1 MGEGSHR
8 RPATGRLLLALAVG
22 LVLTACSTT
31 TAGTGSPAAP
41 ARPAAAGTGD
51 GPTATL
57 PVLQSRGAVASTP
70 NGPVPIAVDLNE
82 VRVIENVLQVT
93 FTARNTL
100 TADPAAVP
108 WQIGGY
114 FGDGA
119 AARDAPD
126 TVDGVYVLDPVGAR
140 RHLPG
145 RNPDGQCLCSG
156 ALNGVLVHPG
166 DSAVLVATFAAPGP
180 DVDVV
185 NVYVPQAGEFTAVE
199 VAR

>member
-1 MGEGSHR
+1 MGEEVCP
-8 RPATGRLLLALAVG
+8 RPVLGRLLLGLAVG
-22 LVLTACSTT
+22 LALTACSAT
-31 TAGTGSPAAP
+31 TAGTSSPAPAAGAP
-41 ARPAAAGTGD
+41 A
-51 GPTATL
+51 GPPVPL
-57 PVLQSRGAVASTP
+57 PVLQSRAAVVTTLTGS
-70 NGPVPIAVDLNE
+70 VPIAVELNE
-82 VRVIENVLQVT
+82 VRVVHNVLQVT
-93 FTARNTL
+93 FTARNAL
-100 TADPAAVP
+100 TADPTAAP

-126 TVDGVYVLDPVGAR
+126 TVDGVYVVDPVGAR

-156 ALNGVLVHPG
+156 SLYGVSVGPG
-166 DSAVLVATFAAPGP
+166 DGAVLVATFAAPAP

-185 NVYVPQAGEFTAVE
+185 NVYVPQVGEFTAAP

>member
-1 MGEGSHR
+1 MGEGRH
-8 RPATGRLLLALAVG
+8 RLLLALAAG
-22 LVLTACSTT
+22 LVLTACSAT
-31 TAGTGSPAAP
+31 TAGTGSPTEPAGSAA
-41 ARPAAAGTGD
+41 PAAAGTGD
-51 GPTATL
+51 GPLAPR
-57 PVLQSRGAVASTP
+57 PVLQSRGAVAGTP
-70 NGPVPIAVDLNE
+70 TGPVPIAVDLNE
-82 VRVIENVLQVT
+82 VRVVEKVLQVT
-93 FTARNTL
+93 FTARNAL
-100 TADPAAVP
+100 AADPAAAP

-140 RHLPG
+140 RLLPG

-156 ALNGVLVHPG
+156 ALYGVSVHPG
-166 DSAVLVATFAAPGP
+166 DGAVLVATFAAPGP

-185 NVYVPQAGEFTAVE
+185 NVYVPQAGEFTAVK

>member
-1 MGEGSHR
+1 MDDR
-8 RPATGRLLLALAVG
+8 RARPGVARLLLALAVG
-22 LVLTACSTT
+22 STLAACSAT
-31 TAGTGSPAAP
+31 TAGAGSPAPAP
-41 ARPAAAGTGD
+41 APAGTD
-51 GPTATL
+51 DARPTQL

-70 NGPVPIAVDLNE
+70 GGPVPVAVDLNE
-82 VRVIENVLQVT
+82 VRVVEKVLQVT

-100 TADPAAVP
+100 TADPAATP

-119 AARDAPD
+119 TTGDAPD
-126 TVDGVYVLDPVGAR
+126 TVDGVYVVDPVNAR

-156 ALNGVLVHPG
+156 ALSAVSVRPG
-166 DSAVLVATFAAPGP
+166 DGAVLVATFAAPGP

-185 NVYVPQAGEFTAVE
+185 NVYVPQAGEFAAVQ
-199 VAR
+199 VTR

>member
-1 MGEGSHR
+1 MGEGRH
-8 RPATGRLLLALAVG
+8 RLLLALAAG
-22 LVLTACSTT
+22 LVVTACSTT
-31 TAGTGSPAAP
+31 TAGTGSPTEP
-41 ARPAAAGTGD
+41 AGSAAAGTGD
-51 GPTATL
+51 GPLAPL
-57 PVLQSRGAVASTP
+57 PVLQSRGAVAGTP
-70 NGPVPIAVDLNE
+70 TGPVPIAVDLNE
-82 VRVIENVLQVT
+82 VRVVEKVLQVT
-93 FTARNTL
+93 FTARNAL
-100 TADPAAVP
+100 TADPAAAP

-140 RHLPG
+140 RLLPG

-156 ALNGVLVHPG
+156 ALYGVSVHPG
-166 DSAVLVATFAAPGP
+166 DGAVLVATFAAPGP

-185 NVYVPQAGEFTAVE
+185 NVYVPQAGEFTAVK